1 MVYLC
6 HCRSPLPPRPA
17 AAVVADKG
25 HEKSQY
31 GVLIIKIRAAN
42 NKNYGVM
49 AVAITVRC
57 MPVRA
62 TVCSGNALT
71 GGAAGRRH
79 RGECRAQHRKDLR
92 CSAAACC
99 LSLTRQNGAAKPGMT
114 CLCAA
119 KKQQRLVQTV
129 GETGTECTSA
139 WRNARSI
146 WSSALAFHAQRVT
159 APLRRAHQS
168 RRRLASN
175 AGHQRRPKTGLLS
188 ART

>member
-1 MVYLC
+1 
-6 HCRSPLPPRPA
+6 
-17 AAVVADKG
+17 
-25 HEKSQY
+25 
-31 GVLIIKIRAAN
+31 
-42 NKNYGVM
+42 
-49 AVAITVRC
+49 

-62 TVCSGNALT
+62 SHICSGNALT
-71 GGAAGRRH
+71 GSVAGRRH

-119 KKQQRLVQTV
+119 KKQQRLVQIV

-159 APLRRAHQS
+159 APRRGAHQS

-188 ART
+188 ARKQMAMRGHGFVCLKLENLT